1 MVDEEEL
8 KKLREQKKEKL
19 QQQEEEAEQQKQQ
32 ISQIAKK
39 HLTSEAQSRLERVR
53 MAQPELVSSLEIQI
67 ARMGE
72 QTQGKIGDDQLKD
85 ILKSIQKE
93 KQDNEFDIKFRR

>member
-1 MVDEEEL
+1 MVDEDEL
-8 KKLREQKKEKL
+8 EKLREQKKEQL
-19 QQQEEEAEQQKQQ
+19 QEQEKQQEQQNEH
-32 ISQIAKK
+32 ISQMAKQ

-53 MAQPELVSSLEIQI
+53 MAQPELVSSIEMHI

-93 KQDNEFDIKFRR
+93 KQDNEFNIKFRR

>member
-1 MVDEEEL
+1 MVDEDEL
-8 KKLREQKKEKL
+8 EKLREQKKEQL
-19 QQQEEEAEQQKQQ
+19 EEQERQQEEQQKQ
-32 ISQIAKK
+32 ISQMAKQY
-39 HLTSEAQSRLERVR
+39 LTSEAQSRLERVR
-53 MAQPELVSSLEIQI
+53 MAQPELVSSLEMQI

>member
-1 MVDEEEL
+1 MVDEDEL
-8 KKLREQKKEKL
+8 EKLREQKKEQL
-19 QQQEEEAEQQKQQ
+19 EEQERQQEEQKEQ
-32 ISQIAKK
+32 ISQMAKQ

-53 MAQPELVSSLEIQI
+53 MAQPELVSSLDMQI